1 MIDVFPLTLREY
13 AMAEVPLAEIVRAV
27 FDFLRD
33 RPDAVVVGAPAVNV
47 YVDPPRMTEDVDVV
61 STDAAGLAED
71 LRERLAQ
78 SLRIAART
86 RVVARG
92 LSWRVYQLSRP
103 KNRNLVDVR
112 QVRKLP
118 RVRLCGGVQVVAPS
132 ELVLLKL
139 ASYADRKRT
148 DKGLTDRVDLHRLLW
163 AMPSLSGPVAEQ
175 LERAPVEV
183 RRAWEEIRDEP
194 IEPSSDEDY

>member
-1 MIDVFPLTLREY
+1 MIDVFLLTLREY

-27 FDFLRD
+27 FDFLCD
-33 RPDAVVVGAPAVNV
+33 RPDAAVVGAQAVNV

-78 SLRIAART
+78 SLRIAAR
-86 RVVARG
+86 VVARG
-92 LSWRVYQLSRP
+92 LSWRVYQLSRL

-112 QVRKLP
+112 QVRELP

-132 ELVLLKL
+132 DLVLL
-139 ASYADRKRT
+139 
-148 DKGLTDRVDLHRLLW
+148 
-163 AMPSLSGPVAEQ
+163 
-175 LERAPVEV
+175 
-183 RRAWEEIRDEP
+183 
-194 IEPSSDEDY
+194 EPSSDEDY